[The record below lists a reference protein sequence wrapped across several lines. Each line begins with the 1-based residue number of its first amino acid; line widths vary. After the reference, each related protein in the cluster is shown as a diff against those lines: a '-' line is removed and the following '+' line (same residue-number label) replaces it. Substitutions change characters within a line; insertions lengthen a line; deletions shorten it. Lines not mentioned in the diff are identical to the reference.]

1 MMTRDL
7 EAGEALARR
16 VLVVMPTERD
26 AERTSALLRE
36 TGITGT
42 HCADLD
48 TLLRE
53 IARGAG
59 AILLTDDFVAS
70 EPAHELARALREQPP
85 WSRVPVII
93 VAHEGS
99 NRFKAIAAES
109 FPSAVVVERP
119 VRIRT
124 LLSVLHSALRA
135 REDQYQIR
143 DALSAL
149 QRSEKELA
157 AQAEQLRAT
166 DRRKD
171 EFLATLAHELRNPL
185 APLQTGL
192 DILQRAAH
200 DPASDHALGVMG
212 RQLKHMVR
220 LIDDLL
226 DVSRI
231 TQGKLELKRAPV
243 TLSDVLEAA
252 VETSRP
258 LIERSHHVLRVTVDD
273 APVVLDAD
281 ATRLGQVVSNL
292 LNNASKYTPDGGNIE
307 LSARRVEG
315 RCVIQVRD
323 NGIGIPP
330 QELGDVFQ
338 MFSQVNAG
346 FERSQGGMGI
356 GLALARS
363 LVELHGGSITVVSP
377 GVGLGST
384 FTVSLPLSSPAA
396 EPASPAEAGGAA
408 EPFKRRILIV
418 DDNHDAADMLAVM
431 LELAGYETRKAH
443 DGATA
448 IATAKAWT
456 PNVVI
461 LDIGLPDLTGYDVAR
476 RLRED
481 ASLADTELIA
491 LSGWGTED
499 DKRKA
504 AAAGFDRHFTKPL
517 NAATLYAAL
526 GGDRNRE
533 PTAGRPRPR

>member
-1 MMTRDL
+1 MLKLDL

-26 AERTSALLRE
+26 AQRTSALLRE
-36 TGITGT
+36 TGINGT
-42 HCADLD
+42 HCPDLG

-59 AILLTDDFVAS
+59 AILVTDDFVAGES
-70 EPAHELARALREQPP
+70 SHELARTLREQPP
-85 WSRVPVII
+85 WSRVPVVI

-124 LLSVLHSALRA
+124 LISVLHSALRA

-143 DALSAL
+143 DALLAL

-192 DILQRAAH
+192 DILQGSAR
-200 DPASDHALGVMG
+200 DRASDQALRVMG

-243 TLSDVLEAA
+243 TLSDVLDAA

-258 LIERSHHVLRVTVDD
+258 LIQRSHHVLRVTVD
-273 APVVLDAD
+273 AGPVVLDAD
-281 ATRLGQVVSNL
+281 ATRLAQVVSNL

-307 LSARRVEG
+307 LSARRDGG

-323 NGIGIPP
+323 DGIGIPP

-356 GLALARS
+356 GLALAKS
-363 LVELHGGSITVVSP
+363 LVELHGGAISVESP

-384 FTVSLPLSSPAA
+384 FTVSLPLSSSAA
-396 EPASPAEAGGAA
+396 EPLPPADAGGAA

-418 DDNHDAADMLAVM
+418 DDNYDAADMLAVM
-431 LELAGYETRKAH
+431 LDLAGYETKKAH

-448 IATAKAWT
+448 IASAKAWT

-461 LDIGLPDLTGYDVAR
+461 LDIGLPDVTGYDVAR

-481 ASLADTELIA
+481 ASLVDTELIA
-491 LSGWGTED
+491 LSGWGTDD

-504 AAAGFDRHFTKPL
+504 TAAGFDRHFTKPV
-517 NAATLYAAL
+517 NAAVLYAAL
-526 GGDRNRE
+526 AGDRKRDGKARG
-533 PTAGRPRPR
+533 PAAR